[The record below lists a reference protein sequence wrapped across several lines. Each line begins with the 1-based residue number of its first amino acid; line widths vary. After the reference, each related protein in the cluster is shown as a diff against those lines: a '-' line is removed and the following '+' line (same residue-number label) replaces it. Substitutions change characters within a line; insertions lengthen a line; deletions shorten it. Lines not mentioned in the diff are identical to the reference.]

1 MELEALYLDLVISLA
16 GETSDEEL
24 DEFLDNLG
32 KKPAMQSD
40 FSAKTLLEDPEIVSI
55 TNVGIASQTMTNV
68 SKSFGVNVMPPVGE
82 VKAAGTIAT
91 DDKQKRNIEVV
102 AYALTTRGYVLT
114 ADEIYAAWPTE
125 GDVYKLQR
133 AGKRPSLT
141 AIVQY
146 METERFAEAMKER
159 GVEFAP
165 NPSGLSDEQEALLSI
180 LSDPALRGGL
190 AARLKKAG
198 ISSSKFRAWKRQR
211 AFNDAYKKLIQIE
224 REDASETIDL
234 QLISLASNGD
244 LNAIKYYNDLVGRG
258 PNDKKA
264 VDAVQFSKIIL
275 ESVMKHVS
283 PEQLKAI
290 SAEVEFASKQ
300 LGM

>member
-1 MELEALYLDLVISLA
+1 MGLVNLMA
-16 GETSDEEL
+16 GGDIQDDEL
-24 DEFLDNLG
+24 DAFLNDLG
-32 KKPAMQSD
+32 KKPAMQDD
-40 FSAKTLLEDPEIVSI
+40 FSPRTLLEDPEIVSI
-55 TNVGIASQTMTNV
+55 TNLASAQTTIKAISANL
-68 SKSFGVNVMPPVGE
+68 GVDVMPPPVGMVE
-82 VKAAGTIAT
+82 PTGTVRT
-91 DDKQKRNIEVV
+91 DDKQKRNIEVI
-102 AYALTTRGYVLT
+102 AYALTTRGYVIS
-114 ADEIYAAWPTE
+114 ADEIQAAWPTE
-125 GDVYKLQR
+125 GDLYKLQR

-141 AIVQY
+141 AINDY
-146 METERFAEAMKER
+146 LTTERFAEAMKER
-159 GVEFAP
+159 GVEYAQ

-180 LSDPALRGGL
+180 LSDPARRGGL
-190 AARLKKAG
+190 ASRLKAAG
-198 ISSSKFRAWKRQR
+198 ISSAKFRAWKRQR
-211 AFNDAYKKLIQIE
+211 AFNDAYKRLVQIE
-224 REDASETIDL
+224 REDASETVDL
-234 QLISLASNGD
+234 QLISMASNGD

>member
-1 MELEALYLDLVISLA
+1 MGD
-16 GETSDEEL
+16 TSDEEL
-24 DEFLDNLG
+24 DAFLNELG
-32 KKPAMQSD
+32 KKPAMQDD
-40 FSAKTLLEDPEIVSI
+40 FKPYALMEDPEIVSI
-55 TNVGIASQTMTNV
+55 TNVVAAKTTIKAISANL
-68 SKSFGVNVMPPVGE
+68 GVDVMPAPVGMVE
-82 VKAAGTIAT
+82 PTGTIRT
-91 DDKQKRNIEVV
+91 DDKQKKNIEVV
-102 AYALTTRGYVLT
+102 AYALTTRGYVVT

-125 GDVYKLQR
+125 GDLYKLQR

-141 AIVQY
+141 AINDY
-146 METERFAEAMKER
+146 LTTERFAEAMKER
-159 GVEFAP
+159 GVEYAQ

-190 AARLKKAG
+190 ASRLKKAG
-198 ISSSKFRAWKRQR
+198 ISSAKFRAWKRQR
-211 AFNDAYKKLIQIE
+211 AFNDAYKRLVQIE
-224 REDASETIDL
+224 REDASETVDL
-234 QLISLASNGD
+234 QLISMASNGD